1 MVSWRPEVSFLLGA
15 SRPLTRAE
23 GALELWTLGKQGQ
36 ENRRAGRGWSAAT
49 NSRQVARIE
58 GRWRESGRGADETG
72 WGARQLDSPMAGQH
86 EGARRTSCSDP
97 GWARG
102 ELELAGRWRSS
113 GRVSATDRIS
123 PLALGQ
129 V

>member
-72 WGARQLDSPMAGQH
+72 WGPGSLIRQWRDNTKAH
-86 EGARRTSCSDP
+86 GAPAAAIR
-97 GWARG
+97 
-102 ELELAGRWRSS
+102 AGREESWSWLAD
-113 GRVSATDRIS
+113 GEAQGESAPRIGS
-123 PLALGQ
+123 VHWLWGK
-129 V
+129 